1 MGDWELVELT
11 SDERCEESRGADGVE
26 GGLLAVDVSKWSLSG
41 SMEGEDGAGEGGDEV
56 ARATDVKSCIGCADN
71 MDEEV
76 EEVEG

>member
-1 MGDWELVELT
+1 MGNWELVELT

-26 GGLLAVDVSKWSLSG
+26 GGLLAVDVWSLSG